1 MRRSCEECSQS
12 PAAQR
17 LCSVSCDKLLE
28 PLSSVTN
35 THTHTLMFWISADLS
50 FFLFFF
56 SSKVLLPDRSSVD
69 GGSVEINSRG
79 FSACQ
84 RLVAWHHEPPQ
95 PHYPAA
101 LLYSPPTPT
110 LTATDTQPPPLSRI
124 TPRLTLTQAP
134 RSVRG
139 QSWEETV
146 Q

>member
-1 MRRSCEECSQS
+1 MRSVHRAPRLKDFVQF
-12 PAAQR
+12 PAINC
-17 LCSVSCDKLLE
+17 LNLYHLLQ
-28 PLSSVTN
+28 
-35 THTHTLMFWISADLS
+35 THTHTHSCSGSALIYLS
-50 FFLFFF
+50 FFFFF